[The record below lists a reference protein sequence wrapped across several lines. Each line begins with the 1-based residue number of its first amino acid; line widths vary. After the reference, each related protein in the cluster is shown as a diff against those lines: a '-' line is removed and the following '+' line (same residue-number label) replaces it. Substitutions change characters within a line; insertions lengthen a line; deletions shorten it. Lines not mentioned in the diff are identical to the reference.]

1 MKKIIIFLSI
11 LVMMCALVACGK
23 EEKEKEEKEEYN
35 EEQALEHDKKNC
47 SSIKNCFNASMCVE
61 DAYMEA
67 VEESG
72 SIIVSIDEDGE
83 ITFTSS
89 GSYTNIE
96 DELEISIS
104 SISDISRD
112 VKGKGIPCIRVIK

>member
-1 MKKIIIFLSI
+1 
-11 LVMMCALVACGK
+11 MMCALVACGK

-47 SSIKNCFNASMCVE
+47 SSIKNCFNAAMCNE
-61 DAYMEA
+61 AAYKET
-67 VEESG
+67 VQESG

-104 SISDISRD
+104 DMNAPKE
-112 VKGKGIPCIRVIK
+112 KGKSAYCISWDASNMVVSNIKVETVE